1 MTGDS
6 GTEIRLARLRG
17 PVMPK
22 SHNARTIAA
31 LASNPGCA
39 RRAVMDA
46 AGVDKQRLAAH
57 LGYPAPFGQSGFAL
71 ARGNAFEAQL
81 KADGAA
87 QILQLLREKLGL
99 PIEQAHYIDLNEVG
113 GNSGLDLRHARTR
126 QLLARP
132 EVTGT
137 MFDHPM
143 LRLQVGGRYAYLEP
157 DLIAVQVGEAF
168 RVVEI
173 KSFPV
178 IDGQADGSK
187 VAAAAIQ
194 SAVYV
199 HALRGLVGDERVHH
213 ETILICPKDFSNQP
227 TAECLDVRKPLTVLR
242 RQLSRLAR
250 IDDLLTLLPEG
261 LTLDLEPDGNGA
273 PQRSPETLADAV
285 TQIDARY
292 APECLKVCEMCY
304 FCRAEAH
311 DRTARLGKQALEDL
325 GGIDSIP
332 AVLNLAS
339 GSLPPSPE
347 RAEATT
353 VLRRVVALRAEVFGG
368 AGYSESLGEA
378 V

>member
-1 MTGDS
+1 MTV
-6 GTEIRLARLRG
+6 EARLSRIRG
-17 PVMPK
+17 RAVPK

-46 AGVDKQRLAAH
+46 AGLDKQRLAAH
-57 LGYPAPFGQSGFAL
+57 LGFPAPFGQSGFAL

-87 QILQLLREKLGL
+87 QILHLLRENLGL
-99 PIEQAHYIDLNEVG
+99 PVEQAHYIDLNDVG
-113 GNSGLDLRHARTR
+113 GNTGPDIRHTRTR
-126 QLLARP
+126 QLLAAP

-137 MFDHPM
+137 MWDHPV
-143 LRLQVGGRYAYLEP
+143 LRLKVGGRYAYLEP

-178 IDGQADGSK
+178 IDGQADSTQ

-199 HALRGLVGDERVHH
+199 HALRDLVGDDRVHH

-227 TAECLDVRKPLTVLR
+227 TAQRLDVRRQLTVLR
-242 RQLSRLAR
+242 RQLARLAR
-250 IDDLLTLLPEG
+250 IGDLLDQLPG
-261 LTLDLEPDGNGA
+261 HLTFDLDPDEDGRARRDPG
-273 PQRSPETLADAV
+273 ELAEAV
-285 TQIDARY
+285 RQVDARY
-292 APECLKVCEMCY
+292 APECLSACEMCF
-304 FCRAEAH
+304 FCRAEAGGS
-311 DRTARLGKQALEDL
+311 TARLGKQVLEEL

-332 AVLNLAS
+332 AVLDMAS
-339 GSLPPSPE
+339 GNLSPSPE
-347 RAEATT
+347 RAEAAA
-353 VLRRVVALRAEVFGG
+353 VLRRVAALR
-368 AGYSESLGEA
+368 SEALDRPLEEA